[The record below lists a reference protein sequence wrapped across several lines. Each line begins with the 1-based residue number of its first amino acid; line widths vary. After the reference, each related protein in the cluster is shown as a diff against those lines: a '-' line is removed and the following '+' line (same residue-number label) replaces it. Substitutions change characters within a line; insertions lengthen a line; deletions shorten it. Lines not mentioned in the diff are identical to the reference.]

1 MASQKN
7 RPVLFGT
14 PVVVPCTP
22 ATQCR
27 AVYELVWQSVGRLI
41 IPDKPSPE
49 YVCVCVCVCVC
60 VREREREREREC
72 VCVCVCVC
80 ECVCIVCV

>member
-22 ATQCR
+22 ATPCR
-27 AVYELVWQSVGRLI
+27 AIYDLVWQIIRRLI

-49 YVCVCVCVCVC
+49 YVCVCVRAMDSMNATLYQADSCG
-60 VREREREREREC
+60 
-72 VCVCVCVC
+72 
-80 ECVCIVCV
+80 